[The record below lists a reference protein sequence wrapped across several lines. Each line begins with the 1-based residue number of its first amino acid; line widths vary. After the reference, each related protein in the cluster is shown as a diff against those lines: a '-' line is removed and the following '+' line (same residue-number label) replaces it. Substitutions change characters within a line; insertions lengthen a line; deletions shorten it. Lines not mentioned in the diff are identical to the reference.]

1 MPDITMCQ
9 GVGCDLAETCY
20 RSPASGTTPNEPRQS
35 WFIDEP
41 FWIVDGKMTVCDH
54 YWKVEKR
61 VERKK
66 DGQAT
71 KDDPQDS

>member
-1 MPDITMCQ
+1 MPDITMCK
-9 GVGCDLAETCY
+9 GVGCQLAETCY
-20 RSPASGTTPNEPRQS
+20 RSPASGTIPDDIHQS

-41 FWIVDGKMTVCDH
+41 YWIVDGKVTACDH
-54 YWKVEKR
+54 YWK

-71 KDDPQDS
+71 KNDPQNS